1 MGTERDYTW
10 VHERTGDR
18 PCPFCAA
25 IDWLALDSVNGVVV
39 VEAAEGIQHFAG
51 YPVDLEESDLTT
63 IKAVAFACRQ
73 CGFVRFH
80 MHPGG

>member
-1 MGTERDYTW
+1 MDILPRGDLRRLMFG
-10 VHERTGDR
+10 VRQTGG
-18 PCPFCAA
+18 
-25 IDWLALDSVNGVVV
+25 SSVVV
-39 VEAAEGIQHFAG
+39 VEAAEGIQRFAG

-63 IKAVAFACRQ
+63 IKAVAFACRR